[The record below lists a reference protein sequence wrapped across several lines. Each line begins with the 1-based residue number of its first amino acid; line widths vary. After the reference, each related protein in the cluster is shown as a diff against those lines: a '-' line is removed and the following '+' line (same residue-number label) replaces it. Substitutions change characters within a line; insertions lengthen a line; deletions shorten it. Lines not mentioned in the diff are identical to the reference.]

1 MTIASSNRRKESET
15 MKTNVET
22 KFSYFLVGLGLGAI
36 GGLMAALL
44 ARQETR
50 ELLRERSAKS
60 LEYLNQQG
68 NKLRKTTEGIV
79 GKGKAMLNQRCCSS
93 EATTGNGTPVLEEAK
108 SDL

>member
-1 MTIASSNRRKESET
+1 
-15 MKTNVET
+15 MKTNGET
-22 KFSYFLVGLGLGAI
+22 NFSYFLVGLAVGAV
-36 GGLMAALL
+36 GGLISAVL
-44 ARQETR
+44 ARKETR
-50 ELLRERSAKS
+50 DLLRERSAKS

-79 GKGKAMLNQRCCSS
+79 GKSKAMLSQRCCSS